1 VEIKE
6 KFRQNFSILTTQ
18 KHMMKKIIL
27 FLILLVFPLASAQNV
42 FKSQKQIYLAEYYAH
57 QKEDQK
63 ALDHYLEAFKINSKT
78 PNSDAYLEAAAIA
91 FKLKNNKTA
100 KELLT
105 QSITKQLAPLDF
117 IKNFKSL
124 IPYKDSKEMKEV
136 LAQYDDLE
144 NQYYREL
151 KNPASYM
158 EIQELIAKDQLVR
171 EEENVFQNLSNKVD
185 SVNIMRL
192 KELTM
197 KYGWE
202 SRAWVLLWHH
212 RGSYKESHFVW
223 NFFIPYLQKEIE
235 KDNVNKDFFVDFEEL
250 YATKNNHH
258 APAIYK
264 MGGIGRA
271 SVNQTYYDIKN
282 LDKRRKSVGLP
293 PLYFEYFLYG
303 NELPEGYEYNPANL
317 LKDLENL

>member
-1 VEIKE
+1 
-6 KFRQNFSILTTQ
+6 
-18 KHMMKKIIL
+18 MMKKIIL

-151 KNPASYM
+151 KNPAAYM
-158 EIQELIAKDQLVR
+158 EIQNLIATDQLIR
-171 EEENVFQNLSNKVD
+171 KEDKVFGKLAEKTD
-185 SVNIMRL
+185 STNITRL
-192 KELTM
+192 MELTK

-212 RGSYKESHFVW
+212 RGYTDEQKFVW
-223 NFFIPYLQKEIE
+223 DFFKPYLENELK
-235 KDNVNKDFFVDFEEL
+235 KDNINKDFFVDFEEL

-293 PLYFEYFLYG
+293 PLYFEYFL
-303 NELPEGYEYNPANL
+303 NNNSELPEGYEYNPVNL

>member
-1 VEIKE
+1 
-6 KFRQNFSILTTQ
+6 
-18 KHMMKKIIL
+18 MKKIIL
-27 FLILLVFPLASAQNV
+27 LLILLVFPLASAQNV

-100 KELLT
+100 KELLS

-151 KNPASYM
+151 KNPTAYM
-158 EIQELIAKDQLVR
+158 EIQNLIATDQLIR
-171 EEENVFQNLSNKVD
+171 KEDKVFGKLAKKTD
-185 SVNIMRL
+185 STNITKL
-192 KELTM
+192 IELTK

-202 SRAWVLLWHH
+202 DRAWVLLWHH
-212 RGSYKESHFVW
+212 RGYTDEEKFVW
-223 NFFIPYLQKEIE
+223 DFFKPYLENEIK
-235 KDNVNKDFFVDFEEL
+235 KDNINKDFFVDFEEFENSMKDFRNKTNSGSIYTL
-250 YATKNNHH
+250 NTLGNINNY
-258 APAIYK
+258 I
-264 MGGIGRA
+264 
-271 SVNQTYYDIKN
+271 SFFDIKN

-293 PLYFEYFLYG
+293 PLYFEYFL
-303 NELPEGYEYNPANL
+303 NNNSELPKGYEYNPANL